1 MSPSDFDEAGRRGSA
16 GRPRVTPEIAAEA
29 AVWVARLHGP
39 GRNRAMEDEFRAWQ
53 ARSPVHREAFER
65 TTDVW
70 QDIPS
75 IKLAD
80 AYAAGHVRPSER
92 EVGRARGGNRRWAV
106 AAGLAVLLAG
116 GGVLFQQWRDQ
127 GGYATAIGEQRLV
140 MLEDGTRLLLNTDTR
155 LRVDY
160 GPQQRTVDVRGGEA
174 LFEVAKDAARPFVVR
189 VAGSEVVALG
199 TAFSVKY
206 IDGPKT
212 ADSLTVTLIEG
223 RVDVRPATGTASAGL
238 APAAAVVLHP
248 GDRLMLGH
256 EAGADAAVRNRMDR
270 PNIERAMAWQ
280 RQEAVFDDTSLVDA
294 VAEINRYSRTQVELS
309 NEVRQARLGVSG
321 VFRTG
326 DSAAFAQAVAMLHGL
341 RVRETDGRLE
351 LEKIR

>member
-1 MSPSDFDEAGRRGSA
+1 MSPSDFDEAGRRGAA

-29 AVWVARLHGP
+29 AVWVASLHGP

-53 ARSPVHREAFER
+53 ARSPAHREAFER

-80 AYAAGHVRPSER
+80 AYAAAHPRSSEP
-92 EVGRARGGNRRWAV
+92 EAGRAQGGNRRRAV
-106 AAGLAVLLAG
+106 AAGLAVFLAG
-116 GGVLFQQWRDQ
+116 GGVLFQKWREQ
-127 GGYATAIGEQRLV
+127 GGYGTAIGEQRLV
-140 MLEDGTRLLLNTDTR
+140 MLEDGTRLLLNTHTHV
-155 LRVDY
+155 RVDY
-160 GPQQRTVDVRGGEA
+160 GPKQRTVDVRGGEA

-223 RVDVRPATGTASAGL
+223 RVNVRPAAGAVTAGL
-238 APAAAVVLHP
+238 APAAAVVLHS
-248 GDRLMLGH
+248 GDRLMLGRDA
-256 EAGADAAVRNRMDR
+256 AGATVVRTRMDR
-270 PNIERAMAWQ
+270 PDIERAMAWQ

-309 NEVRQARLGVSG
+309 KSWREQ
-321 VFRTG
+321 
-326 DSAAFAQAVAMLHGL
+326 D
-341 RVRETDGRLE
+341 RVC
-351 LEKIR
+351 